1 MKDLKKLF
9 EASILGDLN
18 DTIKISDD
26 YIDFQDKLNL
36 VSKINKKYDLD
47 LFAKTDH
54 YKQNINIGDLILCYW
69 LGAIRLGVVIAINDN
84 DNTLTVTFDGILNND
99 DAKQNKKYN
108 KSKRDRIAYDIQP
121 FRTLKCSAEM
131 VKLLNKII

>member
-9 EASILGDLN
+9 EASILGNLD
-18 DTIKISDD
+18 DTIKISDN
-26 YIDFQDKLNL
+26 YIDFQDKLDL

-54 YKQNINIGDLILCYW
+54 YKQKINIGDLILCHW
-69 LGAIRLGVVIAINDN
+69 LGAVRPGVVIAINDN

-99 DAKQNKKYN
+99 DVKQNKKYN
-108 KSKRDRIAYDIQP
+108 KSKRNIAYDIQP
-121 FRTLKCSAEM
+121 FRTLRCSSEM
-131 VKLLNKII
+131 IKLLKKIV